1 MSNMFKARDG
11 APELS
16 KEEKEDTSRATLIKP
31 PPPNPNQS
39 AIEDVLELTELGAIA
54 PVRPHWLRSDG
65 VLPVTSPS
73 FHMPAQEHS

>member
-54 PVRPHWLRSDG
+54 PVRPSDFTSTESL
-65 VLPVTSPS
+65 LPLPFS
-73 FHMPAQEHS
+73 

>member
-1 MSNMFKARDG
+1 MFKARDG
-11 APELS
+11 APEPP

-54 PVRPHWLRSDG
+54 PVR
-65 VLPVTSPS
+65 SPS
-73 FHMPAQEHS
+73 LHMPAQEYS

>member
-1 MSNMFKARDG
+1 MFKAREG
-11 APELS
+11 APEPS

-54 PVRPHWLRSDG
+54 PVG
-65 VLPVTSPS
+65 TSFVIS
-73 FHMPAQEHS
+73 CRIA